1 MSTREIRKN
10 LNVLND
16 TMRADNSTLKNKHS

>member
-1 MSTREIRKN
+1 MSTREIRKS

-16 TMRADNSTLKNKHS
+16 TMRADNSTLKNKQS